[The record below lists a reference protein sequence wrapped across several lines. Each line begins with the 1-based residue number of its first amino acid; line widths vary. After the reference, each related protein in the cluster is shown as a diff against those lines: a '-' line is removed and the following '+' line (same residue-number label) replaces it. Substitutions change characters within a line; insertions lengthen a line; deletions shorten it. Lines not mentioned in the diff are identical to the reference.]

1 VCVCVC
7 VQICM
12 CVNAYV
18 CEGVYVF
25 ASVSVI
31 VCSVPLLAYALSTL
45 REWVLVSMCAQ
56 AYELSPVA

>member
-1 VCVCVC
+1 
-7 VQICM
+7 
-12 CVNAYV
+12 VNAYV